1 VQGVN
6 YRSATRA
13 RAAELALDGSV
24 RNLADGRVEVVAA
37 GAPHA
42 VAALASWLWQ
52 GPRAARV
59 DAVRVEEWREPVA
72 AGFAIVG

>member
-1 VQGVN
+1 
-6 YRSATRA
+6 
-13 RAAELALDGSV
+13 V